1 LEFKEIRAGEFWPPI
16 LPNGRFFAQT
26 PESGVVQQILE
37 VTDTGLE
44 CGGVSFNWGDITGF
58 AIQGDQAVLL
68 SQKYPSGGLKFMV
81 GTCHYIGSG
90 LSPQQYVNGYP
101 VEYCLM
107 NRVTF
112 EQQRL

>member
-1 LEFKEIRAGEFWPPI
+1 M
-16 LPNGRFFAQT
+16 
-26 PESGVVQQILE
+26 VQQILE
-37 VTDTGLE
+37 VTNTGLE